1 LCRIHF
7 FLDTTYIKHAPY
19 HIHDCNFEKP
29 QLMNKPYSMAPSSAC
44 SDDTHSRDGGSFE
57 SISSTTT
64 LETQDF
70 MGPHLGTVLVVGGC
84 GFLGHH
90 VVKFLLEEPT
100 CTSVAV
106 MSRRP
111 TKNHFKG
118 VTYHIGD
125 ITNIEQV
132 RLILEQVKPNVIINT
147 ASPHAYI
154 DHCLVA
160 ATFKVNIDGNQNLLE
175 VAAEVGTVRAF
186 VYTSSGP
193 IIAGSGAGYDHA
205 DESYPTLAVP
215 VVRQGDPYH
224 VAKAI
229 GDKLVLE
236 ANRKNDIRTCTIRPT
251 ALYGEGDFQNVVPTM
266 QALEDGNHKVWM
278 GYNDIFMDVVYV
290 GHVARLEVLAAKGL
304 LAGMYDPTAPNID
317 GEAFNITDDQPS
329 HPLTFFRKYWALA
342 GDTTPISSI
351 WYIHPQIVLFLANSA
366 EFITWAMSWGNKR
379 PKLLIKERMEF
390 ILYTRTYSIKKA
402 RERLGFKP
410 WEKQPY
416 ANQDE
421 AIKGSVEWFLSPENH
436 GPVCI
441 GGDYPSW

>member
-1 LCRIHF
+1 
-7 FLDTTYIKHAPY
+7 
-19 HIHDCNFEKP
+19 
-29 QLMNKPYSMAPSSAC
+29 MSS
-44 SDDTHSRDGGSFE
+44 
-57 SISSTTT
+57 ITT
-64 LETQDF
+64 LETHDST
-70 MGPHLGTVLVVGGC
+70 GPHLGTVLVVGGC

-90 VVKFLLEEPT
+90 VVKFLLDEPS
-100 CTSVAV
+100 CTTVAV

-111 TKNHFKG
+111 TTKHFPG

-132 RLILEQVKPNVIINT
+132 RLVLQQVKPHVIINT

-154 DHCLVA
+154 DHSLVPQ
-160 ATFKVNIDGNQNLLE
+160 TFSVNIEGNQNLLE
-175 VAAEVGTVRAF
+175 VAAEIGTVKAY

-193 IIAGSGAGYDHA
+193 IIAGTGGAYDHA
-205 DESYPTLAVP
+205 DENYPTLAVP
-215 VVRQGDPYH
+215 VIRKGDPYH

-236 ANRKNDIRTCTIRPT
+236 ANGKNGIRTCTVRPT

-266 QALEDGNHKVWM
+266 QALEDGNHKIWM

-290 GHVARLEVLAAKGL
+290 GHVARLELLAAKAL
-304 LAGMYDPTAPNID
+304 LAGITDPTAPKVE
-317 GEAFNITDDQPS
+317 GEAFNITDDQPAY
-329 HPLTFFRKYWALA
+329 PLNFFRKYWAIA
-342 GDTTPISSI
+342 GDKTPLSSVWMI
-351 WYIHPQIVLFLANSA
+351 PPAVVMFLANSA
-366 EFITWAMSWGNKR
+366 EFITWATSWGKKR

-421 AIKGSVEWFLSPENH
+421 AIKGSVEWFLLPENH
-436 GPVCI
+436 GPVRI
-441 GGDYPSW
+441 GGEYPSW